1 MNKKERIE
9 RYKYTQGLS
18 SWEIAAYKDPNF
30 KIVVNDGPCGLRKP
44 VSNDFVEQNETIVS
58 ICFPSPSAL
67 AASFDKQVCY
77 ENGTLLSLACKKHS
91 THILLAPGVNIKHSV
106 LCGRNFEYFSEDP
119 YLAGVLSAQ
128 YINGLENNGV
138 GTCIKHYVANGQEHA
153 RTINSSEVSLR
164 ALNEIYLAPFR
175 YAMKYSSPTSIMTS
189 YNKVNGEYVPES
201 KYLIQKKLR
210 NEFNFKGF
218 IMSDWCAVS
227 NKGATINVGLNVE
240 MPISKRDGEYVDKDF
255 NNGLFS
261 EEDLIARDNELY
273 DAISKFKN
281 YEVIENID
289 LDELHDK
296 AVKLACKTMVLVK
309 NENNYLPFNKTDKV
323 LVLGYFASHP
333 RFVGE
338 GSGWVNAYKK
348 DSFIDV
354 LKNKGITYDFVEL
367 YDETKVTSTK
377 EDLEKYKGKYDKV
390 VLFLGQYQKD
400 ESEGSE
406 RRHFEFRTHQKV
418 ALTYVEEVF
427 KDFATIVVTGSV
439 LNVENEFNRSKAML
453 INYLAGEGQS
463 EALYLNLFGLS
474 NPSARLP
481 ETWIS
486 SLSINPYNL
495 EVSRR
500 DDYFTYYDDDIFVG
514 YRYYDKTPAGFI
526 LPFGY
531 GLSYSN
537 FIYDNLTLSQD
548 EKHIYV
554 KGSITNTSNI
564 DGEDVLQIYVGKK
577 DSSIYRPIKEFKAFE
592 KVFVKANE
600 TKEFEVKVEI
610 DNLKSY
616 RDATDLLE
624 IETGNY
630 QIYLGKNAKEI
641 KEVGEVYL
649 NGVTFEEIKEPKP
662 LPRKKIANVV
672 TMDTPAGVLF
682 YNDVFKNFV
691 KEHNLAFDLE
701 NFEEKYWAID
711 SSTLRNLTYH
721 YDISFEQLEELIKE
735 LNKHNNHLD
744 KVVSYDHFIADK
756 LFEIKK

>member
-1 MNKKERIE
+1 
-9 RYKYTQGLS
+9 
-18 SWEIAAYKDPNF
+18 
-30 KIVVNDGPCGLRKP
+30 
-44 VSNDFVEQNETIVS
+44 
-58 ICFPSPSAL
+58 
-67 AASFDKQVCY
+67 
-77 ENGTLLSLACKKHS
+77 
-91 THILLAPGVNIKHSV
+91 
-106 LCGRNFEYFSEDP
+106 
-119 YLAGVLSAQ
+119 
-128 YINGLENNGV
+128 
-138 GTCIKHYVANGQEHA
+138 
-153 RTINSSEVSLR
+153 
-164 ALNEIYLAPFR
+164 
-175 YAMKYSSPTSIMTS
+175 
-189 YNKVNGEYVPES
+189 
-201 KYLIQKKLR
+201 
-210 NEFNFKGF
+210 
-218 IMSDWCAVS
+218 
-227 NKGATINVGLNVE
+227 
-240 MPISKRDGEYVDKDF
+240 
-255 NNGLFS
+255 
-261 EEDLIARDNELY
+261 
-273 DAISKFKN
+273 
-281 YEVIENID
+281 
-289 LDELHDK
+289 
-296 AVKLACKTMVLVK
+296 
-309 NENNYLPFNKTDKV
+309 
-323 LVLGYFASHP
+323 
-333 RFVGE
+333 
-338 GSGWVNAYKK
+338 
-348 DSFIDV
+348 
-354 LKNKGITYDFVEL
+354 
-367 YDETKVTSTK
+367 
-377 EDLEKYKGKYDKV
+377 
-390 VLFLGQYQKD
+390 
-400 ESEGSE
+400 
-406 RRHFEFRTHQKV
+406 
-418 ALTYVEEVF
+418 
-427 KDFATIVVTGSV
+427 
-439 LNVENEFNRSKAML
+439 ML

-463 EALYLNLFGLS
+463 EALYLNLFALS